1 MKKLFALLLAFSCL
15 FLTACNQNPADSTIG
30 KGNPQNPI
38 QPNETELKDTIIYN
52 KTRDFIDLPSRI
64 VYDDGGIVY
73 YYSKADGKAYVYCF
87 DPLCEHKGD
96 CLARPYVKNWN
107 FQCTF
112 FMDNRFY
119 TTTAYGQ
126 IISFSFDGTDMKI
139 EYDAGYDPQT
149 VHQFG
154 WTPNPSSYGKYI
166 YVPLR
171 ADEKGNPHILR
182 FHIET
187 GEMEDLTEKTGN
199 YVLPIFF
206 YNGELYGT
214 SSDSITWI
222 KSDLGLQSCEVIE
235 EIPVFSYISGNCFF
249 SYVYNDQWDIDG
261 IEIYDMKTGESEILT
276 NELMGIEH
284 EPQIVFIDEDYI
296 YFYQLESIYLGDIIV
311 KDELKPYYKGNDGS
325 LYRVNRDGSGLI
337 CIYEESEFQIIDF
350 EATIAGDHFL
360 IKGQNVRV
368 RDHVKETWD
377 SGVLVGTIG
386 ADGKIDRLDPV
397 EVVE

>member
-1 MKKLFALLLAFSCL
+1 MKKLLALLLAFSCL
-15 FLTACNQNPADSTIG
+15 FLTACNNNPADSTIG
-30 KGNPQNPI
+30 KGNPQNSV

-64 VYDDGGIVY
+64 VYDDGGVY
-73 YYSKADGKAYVYCF
+73 YYSKVDGKAYVYCF

-96 CLARPYVKNWN
+96 CLARPDVKNWN

-149 VHQFG
+149 VLQFG

-182 FHIET
+182 FNIET

-235 EIPVFSYISGNCFF
+235 EIPFSSLFLGSCFF
-249 SYVYNDQWDIDG
+249 SYLYDNQWNTVG
-261 IEIYDMKTGESEILT
+261 IEIYDMKTGKVEMIT
-276 NELMGIEH
+276 NEKIGIENA
-284 EPQIVFIDEDYI
+284 PWILYIDENYI
-296 YFYQLESIYLGDIIV
+296 YFYQAESIYLGDIWV
-311 KDELKPYYKGNDGS
+311 KDKLKPKTKGNDGS
-325 LYRVNRDGSGLI
+325 IYRINHDGSGLV
-337 CIYEESEFQIIDF
+337 CIYEEEDFVITGF
-350 EATIAGDHFL
+350 EATIAGDKFL
-360 IKGQNVRV
+360 VEGSNVIV
-368 RDHVKETWD
+368 RDNQVETWD

-386 ADGKIDRLDPV
+386 ADGKIDELKPV